1 MELTHGR
8 LKAALIAGK
17 IPVTDEALAILRAA
31 LSTIGRGY
39 HIDKVIS
46 GMAKTDT
53 ELKKELSRLHV
64 ACRTVVDVLDA
75 DLSGLSQIGAMLS
88 DPWRGS
94 QVPRLVEELRL
105 LSPQIEMALA
115 MAAQE
120 GTLKKRR
127 QNPETWFFLA
137 VHDLYSEITA
147 DHDPGVAGPLHR
159 FTKHC
164 AALIDARIVVP
175 ESENSFQKRLTAAL
189 ARRTGKISVLP
200 RIIFPGK

>member
-1 MELTHGR
+1 MPCPTSGFCRKRGHDRRGRLMRRQPQSTPPRRVRSMELTHGR

-17 IPVTDEALAILRAA
+17 IPVTDEALAILRAG

-39 HIDKVIS
+39 HIAKVIS

-105 LSPQIEMALA
+105 L
-115 MAAQE
+115 
-120 GTLKKRR
+120 
-127 QNPETWFFLA
+127 
-137 VHDLYSEITA
+137 
-147 DHDPGVAGPLHR
+147 
-159 FTKHC
+159 
-164 AALIDARIVVP
+164 
-175 ESENSFQKRLTAAL
+175 
-189 ARRTGKISVLP
+189 
-200 RIIFPGK
+200 